1 MKVEFSAE
9 EVGRMLDTVIDSME
23 GLKLDKTDRAKLR
36 RWRAESLSPSS
47 PALALLAEKVNGEIQ
62 KQHDLSEVSPI
73 KKPDWA
79 V

>member
-1 MKVEFSAE
+1 MF
-9 EVGRMLDTVIDSME
+9 DTVVDGLE

-47 PALALLAEKVNGEIQ
+47 PVLGLLAEKVNAEMQ
-62 KQHDLSEVSPI
+62 KRHNLSEVSPI